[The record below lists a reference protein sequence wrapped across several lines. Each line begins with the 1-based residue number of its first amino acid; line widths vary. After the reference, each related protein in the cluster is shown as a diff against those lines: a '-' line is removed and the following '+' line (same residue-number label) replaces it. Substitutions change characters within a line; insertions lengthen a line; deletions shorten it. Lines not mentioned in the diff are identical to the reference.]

1 MFFTVIFRRLDIHL
15 RELTRLLSCGID
27 NTMGEDKTMV
37 GKTIKQ
43 YNVGELLGK
52 GGMGVVYRAQDTKLN
67 RPVALKMLKADLTAD
82 PDRLKRFLQEAR
94 AAAAITHPAIAQV
107 YDIDTVDETTFIV
120 MEFIEGQ
127 TVGRLIANKEL
138 DLQGSIE
145 IALQVAEG
153 LAKAHKSKIIHRDIK
168 SENIMVTRDGHAKL
182 LDFGLAKLLEP
193 SAEGDRTLTLLEHA
207 PTKTMPQTTAAG
219 TIMGTTSYMSP
230 EQARGQELGYPSDIF
245 SLGIVLYE
253 MVTGELPFEGASPL
267 DTMHAIAFEEAR
279 PVTVIRKNLPPD
291 LHRIIARCLRKRP
304 DDRYPDAGALASD
317 LKHLKAD
324 IESGV
329 QRPFSPAQKFDEFKY
344 WLTTVIPV
352 GSQGIAI
359 LALILLIAALLIFTD
374 IQWANLLWIGVVALL
389 VYRHINR
396 RKMRMLK
403 RFVTKASK
411 IETVKAIRIKG
422 DSVTVVLDKAKASQY
437 IQINSMVDA
446 INKKLYIGRKVEIS
460 VRDDLSTP
468 EFQSMLRETGI
479 QYVRDDIILDPS
491 AKKTDAP

>member
-1 MFFTVIFRRLDIHL
+1 MGD
-15 RELTRLLSCGID
+15 EKSMID
-27 NTMGEDKTMV
+27 T
-37 GKTIKQ
+37 TIKH
-43 YNVGELLGK
+43 YKVDELLGK
-52 GGMGVVYRAQDTKLN
+52 GGMGVVYRAQDLKLN

-94 AAAAITHPAIAQV
+94 AAAAINHPSIAQV

-127 TVGRLIANKEL
+127 TVGKLIANKEL
-138 DLQGSIE
+138 DLIGSVE

-182 LDFGLAKLLEP
+182 LDFGLVKLLES
-193 SAEGDRTLTLLEHA
+193 SADDDRTLTLLEHA
-207 PTKTMPQTTAAG
+207 QTKTMPKTTAAG

-230 EQARGQELGYPSDIF
+230 EQARGQELSYPSDVF

-253 MVTGELPFEGASPL
+253 MVTGELPFEGGSPI

-291 LHRIIARCLRKRP
+291 LHKIIARCLRKRP
-304 DDRYPDAGALASD
+304 EDRYPDAGALVAD

-329 QRPFSPAQKFDEFKY
+329 QRSFSPAQKIDELKY
-344 WLTTVIPV
+344 WLTTSIPV

-359 LALILLIAALLIFTD
+359 VALILLIAALLIFTE
-374 IQWANLLWIGVVALL
+374 IQWANLLWLGIVGL
-389 VYRHINR
+389 VIYRNIKNR
-396 RKMRMLK
+396 KKRMLK
-403 RFVTKASK
+403 RFVAQASK
-411 IETVKAIRIKG
+411 IETVKAVRIQG
-422 DSVTVVLDKAKASQY
+422 ESITVVLDKAKASQY
-437 IQINSMVDA
+437 IRINSMVDA
-446 INKKLYIGRKVEIS
+446 INKKLYFGKNVE
-460 VRDDLSTP
+460 VTVQDDLSDV
-468 EFQSMLRETGI
+468 EFQRMLRESGI
-479 QYVRDDIILDPS
+479 LYARDDIILH
-491 AKKTDAP
+491 